1 MIVGLECLWI
11 SWAVS
16 DFPDSWS
23 SALSVRIDR
32 HQSHSPACVE
42 LARRVSRSIDFLVSQ
57 LDSKLSG
64 CGDPGISQTGMLD
77 VFMGLAGLVA
87 DISVCDYA
95 V

>member
-1 MIVGLECLWI
+1 M
-11 SWAVS
+11 
-16 DFPDSWS
+16 
-23 SALSVRIDR
+23 
-32 HQSHSPACVE
+32 E